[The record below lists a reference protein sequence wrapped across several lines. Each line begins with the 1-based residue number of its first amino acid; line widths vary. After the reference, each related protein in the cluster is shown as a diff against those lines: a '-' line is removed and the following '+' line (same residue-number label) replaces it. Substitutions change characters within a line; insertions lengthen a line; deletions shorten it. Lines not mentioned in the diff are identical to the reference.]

1 MLNRLFHSLLP
12 GKLGLEFRQTF
23 SALENRNFRL
33 YTGGQF
39 VSQCGTFMQQVALS
53 WITYT
58 VTGSPAALGLVSFA
72 GALPLLLF
80 TYFGGMIA
88 DRFDQ
93 RKILLTTTSLAM
105 IEAFF
110 LTFLNMSGMLN
121 VAWLVTLAIFLGCV
135 SAVEVPTRQAFVSS
149 LVPEKDLLNAI
160 GLNSAIFNTSRL
172 LGPLL
177 AGLALGAFGENFCFL
192 SNAVSYIAV
201 LVTLRMLVVASNVDR
216 KKKGSAGDPQA
227 VFDTLRNDTRVR
239 GVLLLTFATA
249 LFGFPYATLL
259 PVIAKDVLHGNATTL
274 AFLSASAAVGGL
286 IGSLSIARVKNKSR
300 LARLQALGAIAVAGS
315 IALLGYSSLLAMS
328 VVCVCLAGLFMSV
341 QFSGGNSLLQTSIDP
356 KIRGR
361 IMAVYMWA
369 MLGSAPLAALGAG
382 WLAEHLGV
390 PITLGINAALLAIAG
405 MLYLS
410 RLPKD
415 SEPTK

>member
-1 MLNRLFHSLLP
+1 
-12 GKLGLEFRQTF
+12 
-23 SALENRNFRL
+23 
-33 YTGGQF
+33 
-39 VSQCGTFMQQVALS
+39 
-53 WITYT
+53 

-93 RKILLTTTSLAM
+93 RKILLVTTSLAM
-105 IEAFF
+105 LEAFF
-110 LTFLNMSGMLN
+110 LTFLNISGSLT
-121 VAWLVTLAIFLGCV
+121 VPWLVTLAVFLGCV
-135 SAVEVPTRQAFVSS
+135 SAIEVPTRQAFVSS

-192 SNAVSYIAV
+192 SNAVSYVAV
-201 LVTLRMLVVASNVDR
+201 LVTLRMLVVGSNTDR
-216 KKKGSAGDPQA
+216 KKKTGAEQKADSDA
-227 VFDTLRNDTRVR
+227 VFATLLHDVRVR
-239 GVLLLTFATA
+239 GILLLTFATA

-259 PVIAKDVLHGNATTL
+259 PVIAKDILHGNASTL
-274 AFLSASAAVGGL
+274 AYLSAAAAVGGL
-286 IGSLSIARVKNKSR
+286 IGSLSVARVKDKAR
-300 LARLQALGAIAVAGS
+300 LARLQALGAVAVALS
-315 IALLGYSSLLAMS
+315 IGLLGYSSTLLTS
-328 VVCVCLAGLFMSV
+328 VITTCFAGLFMSV

-382 WLAEHLGV
+382 WLAEHFGV
-390 PITLGINAALLAIAG
+390 SITLAINAALLAVAG
-405 MLYLS
+405 LLYLS
-410 RLPKD
+410 RLPKQAK
-415 SEPTK
+415 PNP